1 MARAVAQLPRHRVA
15 DPEAKQAPRRRDG
28 DAPLDAGG
36 APRIR
41 RPVGGP
47 SHECTVQLF
56 IFQQTLWEELQL
68 RRRSIAPIFL
78 SSKTRTQPVEPTV

>member
-1 MARAVAQLPRHRVA
+1 MVRAVAKLPRHRVA
-15 DPEAKQAPRRRDG
+15 DPEAKDAPRCRDR
-28 DAPLDAGG
+28 DAPVDAGR
-36 APRIR
+36 APRIG
-41 RPVGGP
+41 RPLGGP